1 MNSHLLLENRIK
13 EFRLKCGLTQK
24 ELAFFCGC
32 SKNTIFALE
41 NSLFSPSAYLAYVL
55 CKVFNCNF
63 EDLFFLPKD
72 VGSVLDDYRPLEDYN
87 YESDFCFEQVTFD
100 DDDLVEF

>member
-1 MNSHLLLENRIK
+1 MNTHLLLKNRIK
-13 EFRLKCGLTQK
+13 EFRLKSGLTQK

-32 SKNTIFALE
+32 SKNTISSLE
-41 NSLFSPSAYLAYVL
+41 TSQFSPSAYLGFLL
-55 CKVFNCNF
+55 CKVLNCKF
-63 EDLFFLPKD
+63 EELFYLPKG

-87 YESDFCFEQVTFD
+87 YSFGSCFSQDSFD

>member
-13 EFRLKCGLTQK
+13 DFRLKCGFTQK

-32 SKNTIFALE
+32 SKNTISALE
-41 NSLFSPSAYLAYVL
+41 NNMFSPSAYLAYIL
-55 CKVFNCNF
+55 CKVLDCKF
-63 EDLFFLPKD
+63 EDLFLLPKD
-72 VGSVLDDYRPLEDYN
+72 VGSPLDDYRPLEDYN
-87 YESDFCFEQVTFD
+87 YSFGSCFSQDTFD